1 MLRLRFSILAFLAAF
16 LFFNASAIGQMPAG
30 GANTIGQPSI
40 GQSGIR
46 QRTGDIM
53 ANPAA
58 TAPRKNIYLKREFEI
73 PGREYRP
80 QDPAA
85 HFERQIAPGQAR
97 SVSSTT
103 SPSSSISTG
112 PYTAQTLGLTF
123 DGVTGPMQT
132 GAFPPDSMG
141 AVG

>member
-16 LFFNASAIGQMPAG
+16 LFFNAGGIGQMPAG

-73 PGREYRP
+73 PGREQRP

-85 HFERQIAPGQAR
+85 HFDRQTPPGQGR
-97 SVSSTT
+97 SVSTITT
-103 SPSSSISTG
+103 SSTSISSG
-112 PYTAQTLGLTF
+112 PYTAQTIGTTF
-123 DGVTGPMQT
+123 DGVT
-132 GAFPPDSMG
+132 
-141 AVG
+141 